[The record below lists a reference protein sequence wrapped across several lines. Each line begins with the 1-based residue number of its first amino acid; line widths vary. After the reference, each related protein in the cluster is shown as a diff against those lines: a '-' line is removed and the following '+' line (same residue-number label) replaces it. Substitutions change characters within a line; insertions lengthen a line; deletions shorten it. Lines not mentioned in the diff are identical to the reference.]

1 VGCVDAAAA
10 VCRDGVGVA
19 DGNHPDSV
27 TTSYPKALIVA
38 CRTRK
43 CLPPPCSLSDPRG
56 FVGSADA
63 RAAVGKQILEEEKTK
78 RAGASFSGNL
88 AEACIS
94 CRASSTNEASWGIH
108 HVVNDVDVVG
118 TDSSLVGQEIIQ

>member
-1 VGCVDAAAA
+1 MSFLQD
-10 VCRDGVGVA
+10 RD
-19 DGNHPDSV
+19 HSW
-27 TTSYPKALIVA
+27 AL
-38 CRTRK
+38 RGLSRK
-43 CLPPPCSLSDPRG
+43 IPPPCSLSDPRG
-56 FVGSADA
+56 LVGSADA
-63 RAAVGKQILEEEKTK
+63 RAAVGKQILEEKKTK